1 MRRFNCITLPYVSV
15 YLSKNLRHLIVTLD
29 TKLTK
34 GRLRKKYYFFV
45 SSKSLKYPFT
55 HRMILSYNHKES
67 ILHELFYK
75 FGSDKGAPQDKPHP
89 ISLMPA
95 HTYADLYYLLFNL
108 SRNSILK
115 VFECGLGTNNLSF
128 KSNMGR
134 AGLPGASLRAW
145 REYFPNAEIFGA
157 DIDTSILF
165 SDERITTLYV
175 DQTDRESIDAMWKKI
190 AVEDFDVII
199 DDGLHTFEAGKTLFE
214 LSITKLRL
222 GGIYV
227 IEDINPTDKQ
237 KFYDYFVG
245 QPYQFQLVDLHRPNT
260 WLSDNSVAIIW
271 K

>member
-1 MRRFNCITLPYVSV
+1 MSVS
-15 YLSKNLRHLIVTLD
+15 LSKNLRSLIVALD
-29 TKLTK
+29 SKLIN
-34 GRLRKKYYFFV
+34 GRLRKKYYHFV
-45 SSKSLKYPFT
+45 SIKSLKSPFT
-55 HRMILSYNHKES
+55 HRMILGYNHKES
-67 ILHELFYK
+67 LLHELFYK
-75 FGSDKGAPQDKPHP
+75 YGSDKGAPQDTAHP

-128 KSNMGR
+128 KSNMGK

-145 REYFPNAEIFGA
+145 RDYFPNAEIFGA
-157 DIDTSILF
+157 DIDSSILF

-175 DQTDRESIDAMWKKI
+175 DQTVCESIEAMWTKI
-190 AVEDFDVII
+190 SVEDFDLII
-199 DDGLHTFEAGKTLFE
+199 DDGLHTFDAGKTLFE
-214 LSITKLRL
+214 SSIGKLRL

-237 KFYDYFVG
+237 KFYDYFNA
-245 QPYQFQLVDLHRPNT
+245 QPYQFHMVDLHRPNT